1 MMNTLMVRE
10 HNRVCGVLKK
20 EHPEWGDEQLFQTAK
35 NIIGGRCMSLHHSS
49 RYNYVH
55 GHACDL
61 WVNMSLCIV
70 MLMHML
76 LITFSILYSPYP
88 LFI

>member
-1 MMNTLMVRE
+1 MFAGLWSQVLYLFPAPDILYSGLFMMNTLMVRE

-35 NIIGGRCMSLHHSS
+35 NIIGGRCMSLRHSS

-55 GHACDL
+55 C
-61 WVNMSLCIV
+61 
-70 MLMHML
+70 MLV
-76 LITFSILYSPYP
+76 IYG
-88 LFI
+88 